1 MRILTGL
8 TRILTDCSVNKE
20 SKYIAIIPARGGSK
34 RLPGKNLMP
43 IAGKPLIGWTIEAA
57 IQSGVFSRVIVS
69 TDNWEIAVEAA
80 KFGAEVP
87 FMRPEELAQ
96 DHTPSIDVLI
106 HAVKEVSAGYDQVA
120 FTHIACLQPTSPLR
134 SAENIREAAQLLE
147 EKQADAVISVCR
159 TEHSPLWSNTLPES
173 LSLDHFI
180 PEHIQKTPSQELP
193 SFYRLNGAI
202 YFCLID
208 RMVQEKTLFLQSNA
222 YAYIMNRKDS
232 IDIDDQVDFDLAGLY
247 LAQRESQG

>member
-1 MRILTGL
+1 
-8 TRILTDCSVNKE
+8 VNKE

-43 IAGKPLIGWTIEAA
+43 ISGKPLIGWTIEAA
-57 IQSGVFSRVIVS
+57 IQSGVFNRVIVS
-69 TDNWEIAVEAA
+69 TDHWEIAVEAA

-96 DHTPSIDVLI
+96 DHTPSIDVLV
-106 HAVKEVSAGYDQVA
+106 HALQEALAGREESPW
-120 FTHIACLQPTSPLR
+120 THLACLQPTSPLR
-134 SAENIREAAQLLE
+134 TAANIKEAAHLLE

-159 TEHSPLWSNTLPES
+159 TEHSPLWSNTLPET

-180 PEHIQKTPSQELP
+180 PDKIQKTPSQELP

-202 YFCLID
+202 YFCRIG
-208 RMVQEKTLFLQSNA
+208 RMMEEKTLFLKSNA

>member
-1 MRILTGL
+1 
-8 TRILTDCSVNKE
+8 VNKE

-34 RLPGKNLMP
+34 RLPGKNLMQ

-57 IQSGVFSRVIVS
+57 IGSGVFSRVIVS

-106 HAVKEVSAGYDQVA
+106 HAYKEVTSGLEKSPW
-120 FTHIACLQPTSPLR
+120 THLACLQPTSPLR

-159 TEHSPLWSNTLPES
+159 TEHSPLWSNTLPPS
-173 LSLDHFI
+173 LSLDQFI
-180 PEHIQKTPSQELP
+180 PERIQKTPSQDLP
-193 SFYRLNGAI
+193 AYYRLNGAI

-208 RMVQEKTLFLQSNA
+208 RMLAERTLFLQSKA